1 MAIRGVQ
8 IAENDGIMATHSF
21 DCVKVWKI
29 DFMAQQEEL
38 KLQCSHSIDQVNVT
52 AVLIL
57 PGNKYI
63 VMGTKEGALLLYD
76 LQANELIQEIVE
88 KAHTREIW
96 ELAMHTNP

>member
-1 MAIRGVQ
+1 
-8 IAENDGIMATHSF
+8 MATHSF
-21 DCVKVWKI
+21 DSVKVWKI

-38 KLQCSHSIDQVNVT
+38 KLHCSHSIDQANVT

-63 VMGTKEGALLLYD
+63 VMGTKEGSILLYD
-76 LQANELIQEIVE
+76 LQANELVQEIVE
-88 KAHTREIW
+88 KAHTKEVW